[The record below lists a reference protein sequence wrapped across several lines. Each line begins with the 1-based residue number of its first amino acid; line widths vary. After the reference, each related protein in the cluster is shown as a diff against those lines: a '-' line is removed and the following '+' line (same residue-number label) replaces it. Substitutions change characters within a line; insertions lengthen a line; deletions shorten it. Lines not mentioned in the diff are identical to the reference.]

1 MNITE
6 RDVAET
12 IHKLI
17 IAGKKMPQHERLSA
31 AANTGETAK
40 AILKET
46 VDLWATVFVPRK
58 IGVERWQKATTKA
71 LTLTEAGGVN
81 VNLITPALMD
91 AALRAVECEHLQQ
104 AEQQASQEKFA
115 EAQGITT
122 DDYQTR
128 LLLRWTYAKLA
139 ERRLIMPYMPK
150 AEQVFQLGRKLGLS
164 DNEIEKQFKLIQ
176 IYLNDQ
182 NYCNEQGK
190 AMRIDIFIRP
200 DRKVGFKART
210 TAA

>member
-46 VDLWATVFVPRK
+46 VDLWATVFAPRK

-104 AEQQASQEKFA
+104 AEQQASQEKLA

-128 LLLRWTYAKLA
+128 LLLRWTCAKLA
-139 ERRLIMPYMPK
+139 ERRLIMPYMPE

-210 TAA
+210 IAA

>member
-71 LTLTEAGGVN
+71 LTLAEAGGVN

-104 AEQQASQEKFA
+104 AEQQASQEKIA

>member
-104 AEQQASQEKFA
+104 AEQQASQEKLA

-128 LLLRWTYAKLA
+128 LLLRWTCAKLA
-139 ERRLIMPYMPK
+139 ERRLIMPYMPT

-210 TAA
+210 IAA

>member
-104 AEQQASQEKFA
+104 AEQQASQEKLS
-115 EAQGITT
+115 EAQGITS

-128 LLLRWTYAKLA
+128 LLLRWTCAKLA
-139 ERRLIMPYMPK
+139 ERRLIMPYMPT

-210 TAA
+210 IAA

>member
-104 AEQQASQEKFA
+104 AEQQASQEKLA
-115 EAQGITT
+115 EAQGITS

-128 LLLRWTYAKLA
+128 LLLRWTCAKLA

-210 TAA
+210 IAA

>member
-40 AILKET
+40 VILKET

-58 IGVERWQKATTKA
+58 IGVERWQKATAKA

-104 AEQQASQEKFA
+104 AEQQASQEKLS
-115 EAQGITT
+115 EAQGITS

-128 LLLRWTYAKLA
+128 LLLRWTCAKLA

-210 TAA
+210 IAA

>member
-6 RDVAET
+6 RDVAES

-104 AEQQASQEKFA
+104 AEQQASQEKLS
-115 EAQGITT
+115 EAQGITS

-128 LLLRWTYAKLA
+128 LLLRWTCAKLA

-164 DNEIEKQFKLIQ
+164 DNEIEQQFKLIQ

-210 TAA
+210 IAA

>member
-71 LTLTEAGGVN
+71 LTLAEAGGVN

-104 AEQQASQEKFA
+104 AEQQASQEKIA
-115 EAQGITT
+115 ESQGITT

-164 DNEIEKQFKLIQ
+164 DDEIEKQFKLIQ

>member
-17 IAGKKMPQHERLSA
+17 IAGKKMPQHERLSE

-104 AEQQASQEKFA
+104 AEQQASQEKLA

>member
-104 AEQQASQEKFA
+104 AEQQASQEKLS
-115 EAQGITT
+115 EAQGITS

-128 LLLRWTYAKLA
+128 LLLRWTCAKLA

-150 AEQVFQLGRKLGLS
+150 AEQVFQLGKKLGLS

-210 TAA
+210 IAA

>member
-91 AALRAVECEHLQQ
+91 AALRAAECEHLQR
-104 AEQQASQEKFA
+104 AEQQASQEKLA
-115 EAQGITT
+115 EAQGITS

-128 LLLRWTYAKLA
+128 LLLRWTCAKLA

-210 TAA
+210 IAA

>member
-40 AILKET
+40 VILKET
-46 VDLWATVFVPRK
+46 VDLWVTVFAPRK

-104 AEQQASQEKFA
+104 VEQQASQEKLA
-115 EAQGITT
+115 EAQGITS

-128 LLLRWTYAKLA
+128 LLLRWTCAKLA
-139 ERRLIMPYMPK
+139 ERRLIMPYMPE

-210 TAA
+210 IAA

>member
-104 AEQQASQEKFA
+104 AEQQASQEKLA
-115 EAQGITT
+115 EAQGSTS

-164 DNEIEKQFKLIQ
+164 DNEIEQQFKLIQ

-210 TAA
+210 IAA

>member
-104 AEQQASQEKFA
+104 AEQQASQEKLA

-164 DNEIEKQFKLIQ
+164 DGEIEKQFKLIR

-190 AMRIDIFIRP
+190 AMRINIFIRP

-210 TAA
+210 IAA